1 MHYDRNNPSPRY
13 LELLSLYTEMHR
25 HGDQENSIP
34 PEKMFDGKSLLAHID
49 PIKGL
54 IDQFNVSSL
63 LDYGCGKART
73 YDQADLSLPSGKKIN
88 GVRDYWGVNDI
99 RFYDPGYEEHS
110 ELPTTM
116 FDCVVS
122 TDVLEHCPEED
133 LEWIVNEIFGFSR
146 KFVLCTVALYA
157 ANKSLPNGE
166 NAHVTVKS
174 IGWWVDLFEKASTLN
189 NRRKFYLIGMRTY
202 KDMSIYQG

>member
-1 MHYDRNNPSPRY
+1 MRFDRNNPSPRY
-13 LELLSLYTEMHR
+13 LELLSLYKKMHR
-25 HGDQENSIP
+25 FGDQENSTP
-34 PEKMFDGKSLLAHID
+34 PEKMFAGKSLMAHVH

-63 LDYGCGKART
+63 LDYGSGKARA
-73 YDQADLSLPSGKKIN
+73 YDHVELSLPNGKKLN
-88 GVRDYWGVNDI
+88 GVRDYWGVSDI
-99 RFYDPGYEEHS
+99 SFYDPGYDEYS
-110 ELPTTM
+110 ELPTST
-116 FDCVVS
+116 FDCVIS
-122 TDVLEHCPEED
+122 TDVLEHYPEED

-166 NAHVTVKS
+166 NAHVTVKN
-174 IGWWVDLFEKASTLN
+174 IGWWVDLFEKVSKLN

>member
-13 LELLSLYTEMHR
+13 LELLSFYKEMHLF
-25 HGDQENSIP
+25 GDKSMEIP
-34 PEKMFDGKSLLAHID
+34 PEEMFDGRSLKLHIE
-49 PIKGL
+49 PIKEL
-54 IDQFNVSSL
+54 IGQFKVTSL
-63 LDYGCGKART
+63 LDYGCGKARD
-73 YDQADLSLPSGKKIN
+73 YDHLQLSGPTGKKIN
-88 GVRDYWGVNDI
+88 GVRDYWGVREI
-99 RFYDPGYEEHS
+99 SFYDPGYEEHC
-110 ELPTTM
+110 ELPTSM
-116 FDCVVS
+116 FDCVIS

-157 ANKSLPNGE
+157 AKKRLPNGE

-174 IGWWVDLFEKASTLN
+174 IGWWVDLFEKVSKLN